1 MASTPWYA
9 PDWLRRPSKKRC
21 VYPFFL
27 LGLVFFQIPATAPG
41 GHSPIKAATAAAAP
55 APMVA
60 DADTM
65 AAYANW
71 RDRLL
76 DELNERIA
84 NAPAPSRN
92 QLLVLPGLAI

>member
-1 MASTPWYA
+1 
-9 PDWLRRPSKKRC
+9 
-21 VYPFFL
+21 
-27 LGLVFFQIPATAPG
+27 
-41 GHSPIKAATAAAAP
+41 
-55 APMVA
+55 MVA
-60 DADTM
+60 DGDTM